1 MTAPANTP
9 IPRPDTVPADARW
22 DGAVGV
28 EWQTGP
34 VDSDGKKHGS
44 FRGWSRAGVL
54 HSETPYD
61 HGVLHGKQR
70 RFHPDG
76 SIALVS
82 EWARGVELDTIYYR
96 NDTSHPASPEPFPE
110 CAPAVRSAGFYTRD
124 GRANYTIRYFLRDGT
139 EAGPDGQ
146 PVPPRPPSVPA
157 SARWLP
163 DLRAWVDGELE
174 RGTNRRLGVWR
185 RWSRTGTFE
194 RDERYD
200 AGRLI
205 SASERGDGGAV
216 SFEAVREGDAM
227 QCTLFAGGTRV
238 ATGAIADG
246 LVTGTWRLFGEPD
259 REIDAT
265 PHRIA
270 HDITGVR
277 LERALAELA
286 YRADEPMLALPTEF
300 IGIDTEPWH
309 VTTGAQDRR
318 VAEIPRLVRALVA
331 LDVRV
336 RDYAL
341 AAIEAELD
349 RHGEVFPATAL
360 AIPYFGKL
368 LAHPNA
374 DTSALVR
381 VIHVASDATT
391 TAAESAP
398 VHAAVSAAIAVA
410 WPAIWARF
418 ASAGAEDR
426 HRILGIARAA
436 PNARAD
442 VLALATRDPDP
453 VMRAFA
459 MASITDGDYQLAEV
473 KPCLDDRDPLVRAA
487 TAIAIGC
494 SAGPESPREVVTQ
507 LADAIRRHKELAP
520 RFAALTWAEE
530 HVLAQLAFAAGAIGT
545 PDARSLVHSLCAVFG
560 EVDGRSA
567 ITFATGLLAL
577 AFGTGERPFA
587 KRFVEVLQTLAT
599 GPGFWVYDSDASE
612 LLGRWNLPTERKQL
626 GAFVTQLGAARD
638 PESIAYAKM
647 HSQ

>member
-1 MTAPANTP
+1 M
-9 IPRPDTVPADARW
+9 
-22 DGAVGV
+22 
-28 EWQTGP
+28 
-34 VDSDGKKHGS
+34 
-44 FRGWSRAGVL
+44 
-54 HSETPYD
+54 
-61 HGVLHGKQR
+61 
-70 RFHPDG
+70 
-76 SIALVS
+76 LV
-82 EWARGVELDTIYYR
+82 
-96 NDTSHPASPEPFPE
+96 
-110 CAPAVRSAGFYTRD
+110 
-124 GRANYTIRYFLRDGT
+124 
-139 EAGPDGQ
+139 
-146 PVPPRPPSVPA
+146 
-157 SARWLP
+157 
-163 DLRAWVDGELE
+163 
-174 RGTNRRLGVWR
+174 
-185 RWSRTGTFE
+185 
-194 RDERYD
+194 
-200 AGRLI
+200 

-238 ATGAIADG
+238 AAGAIADG
-246 LVTGTWRLFGEPD
+246 LLTGAWRLFGD
-259 REIDAT
+259 HGRDVDAT

-277 LERALAELA
+277 LERALADLV
-286 YRADEPMLALPTEF
+286 YRADEPNLELPSQI
-300 IGIDTEPWH
+300 IGIDTELWH
-309 VTTGAQDRR
+309 VTSGAQDRR

-331 LDVRV
+331 PDPRV

-341 AAIEAELD
+341 AAIEAELE
-349 RHGEVFPATAL
+349 RHSEVFPATAL
-360 AIPYFGKL
+360 AIPYLGKL

-374 DTSALVR
+374 DASSLVR
-381 VIHVASDATT
+381 VIHVAAEATT
-391 TAAESAP
+391 TAAETTP

-418 ASAGAEDR
+418 AASGGEDR

-459 MASITDGDYQLAEV
+459 MTSITDGDYQIAEV
-473 KPCLDDRDPLVRAA
+473 KACLDDRDPLVRAA

-545 PDARSLVHSLCAVFG
+545 PDARSLVHALCAVFG

-577 AFGTGERPFA
+577 AFGSGERPFA
-587 KRFVEVLQTLAT
+587 KRFVEILQTLAA
-599 GPGFWVYDSDASE
+599 GPGFWVYDSEASE

-626 GAFVTQLGAARD
+626 AAFVAQLTAARD
-638 PESIAYAKM
+638 PERLAYDKM